1 MQKVGVRSHDM
12 QTLVVKTGCDSSTV
26 KHSAV
31 GVRATGSRRWP
42 LYTCHVKYGIFK
54 YPHYETILPWVLSMG
69 QNLNSFPGHG
79 DVFILKKF
87 SSGTKKTQNKQTNK
101 QQADIANHPEINSA

>member
-1 MQKVGVRSHDM
+1 
-12 QTLVVKTGCDSSTV
+12 
-26 KHSAV
+26 
-31 GVRATGSRRWP
+31 
-42 LYTCHVKYGIFK
+42 
-54 YPHYETILPWVLSMG
+54 MG

-87 SSGTKKTQNKQTNK
+87 SSGTKKPQNKQTNK